1 MDARE
6 MAALQAQQD
15 AANAEMMAQMKKM
28 GLDPNE
34 FGMGGGGGYA
44 DPELAALDAEIRRRG
59 E

>member
-1 MDARE
+1 
-6 MAALQAQQD
+6 
-15 AANAEMMAQMKKM
+15 MKKM

-59 E
+59 KILGSASSQWSHDILMSRF